1 MNDALLTQIYVCIY
15 NDVIAEK
22 KKKSILGL
30 SFLNVKHF
38 CRDEHDDELCVNKTI
53 DIDDSTGKIYVATF
67 VYARTSP
74 LRVRRN
80 GGHLALGRRGR
91 RAISKSVRSQ
101 ASAVTRDDKQAREE
115 TPVDRI
121 IAWNERRANQ
131 LTFRRNRKVARGKR
145 ERKEEK
151 ERRRGRGVMGWER
164 RGVER
169 ERERRKEKA
178 SETARNGRCKREAF
192 TFNGFA
198 PGPSRSSGLKILG
211 GNEVS

>member
-1 MNDALLTQIYVCIY
+1 MLYRKA
-15 NDVIAEK
+15 
-22 KKKSILGL
+22 
-30 SFLNVKHF
+30 
-38 CRDEHDDELCVNKTI
+38 HDL
-53 DIDDSTGKIYVATF
+53 
-67 VYARTSP
+67 
-74 LRVRRN
+74 
-80 GGHLALGRRGR
+80 R
-91 RAISKSVRSQ
+91 RARLRGTIR
-101 ASAVTRDDKQAREE
+101 AREE

-145 ERKEEK
+145 EREEG
-151 ERRRGRGVMGWER
+151 RRRAMGWER